1 MFDHMKRKNV
11 SRLAAPLCVLLCLL
25 ASCAGTPRAK
35 RPDPVFLTNKARFDL
50 LPPADMDGSVDMPQ
64 RIDGAYGDRSFSFLV
79 YVKAD
84 TGGIDFLVLNDLGSE
99 MARLVYDASGLS
111 SSGPAIASGLPAAYV
126 IADFQLSYYRVD
138 ALARSLA
145 PVRLEVV
152 ETVSGDLTVR
162 EIISPE
168 GVVAHI
174 EKRADGLR
182 YENRLRGYAY
192 DIAYGGADE

>member
-1 MFDHMKRKNV
+1 MVDHMKRIHV
-11 SRLAAPLCVLLCLL
+11 ARLAVRLCALLCVL

-35 RPDPVFLTNKARFDL
+35 RPDPVFLTNRASLSL
-50 LPPADMDGSVDMPQ
+50 LPPADMEGTIDKPQ
-64 RIDGAYGDRSFSFLV
+64 RIEGAYGDRSFSFLV

-84 TGGIDFLVLNDLGSE
+84 ANGIDFLVLNDLGSE
-99 MARLVYDASGLS
+99 MARLVYDANGLS
-111 SSGPAIASGLPAAYV
+111 SSGPAIAGGLPAAYV

-138 ALARSLA
+138 ALARALA
-145 PVRLEVV
+145 PIGLGVV
-152 ETVSGDLTVR
+152 ETVLGDSTVR
-162 EIISPE
+162 EILSPD

-192 DIAYGGADE
+192 DITYGGADE